1 MKKKGKPQK
10 RSITL
15 QIHHSLRVL
24 TAGAYEETKMVINT
38 EGHSEATCKAL
49 VTILANCS
57 SLVLADVLISF
68 FFHHKLSNC
77 LTAGE

>member
-1 MKKKGKPQK
+1 M
-10 RSITL
+10 L

-24 TAGAYEETKMVINT
+24 TAGKYEETKIAINT

-57 SLVLADVLISF
+57 SLALSVVLIF
-68 FFHHKLSNC
+68 FFFSAQTSQLFD
-77 LTAGE
+77 